1 MIRACE
7 QISCCNFFTVGRKKK
22 FCGQR
27 CADADAKRQWKIRNR
42 DKFNMLESTRR
53 RKRYQSD
60 ADYRNKCIER
70 RAARYNAMTPE
81 ERRAVPRSKMGA
93 EYHRNYMAERAGVDM
108 DFRLRG
114 SLRARVRSA
123 IHADCG
129 RKAAK
134 TMELVGCSIK
144 HLRAHLEQQFTA
156 DMSWDNYGDWH
167 IDHIRPCA
175 SFDLTDPE
183 QQRQCFHYTNLQ
195 PLWARDNMIKGA
207 SYEQTHANV

>member
-7 QISCCNFFTVGRKKK
+7 HNTCSNFFTVGRKKR

-27 CADADAKRQWKIRNR
+27 CADAEAKRQWKIRNR
-42 DKFNMLESTRR
+42 DKLNVSENTRR

-60 ADYRNKCIER
+60 ANYRNKCIER
-70 RAARYNAMTPE
+70 TAARYNAMTLE
-81 ERRAVPRSKMGA
+81 ERRALPRMKMDA
-93 EYHRNYMAERAGVDM
+93 EYHRNYMAERASVDM

-134 TMELVGCSIK
+134 TMELIGCSIK
-144 HLRAHLEQQFTA
+144 QLRAHLEQQFNA
-156 DMSWDNYGDWH
+156 GMSWGNYGDWH

-183 QQRQCFHYTNLQ
+183 QQRECFNYTNLQ
-195 PLWARDNMIKGA
+195 PLWAGDNMKKGA